1 MSVSELVL
9 FEHLVVDVEHKE
21 HLLNVGVE
29 VSQVCCRE
37 RHVLITERVPLDS
50 VSLLLSL
57 REAAHAIAQPTK
69 CISVVFES
77 RFTELKEATER
88 LW

>member
-1 MSVSELVL
+1 MSVGELVF

-29 VSQVCCRE
+29 GPQGCRRE

-50 VSLLLSL
+50 VSLLSL